1 MLMCV
6 CVFVCALIYVC
17 VQECVRAHPSECYEH
32 DSVKLSLKF
41 HLILFYVLETWI
53 YGAILFY
60 AEIPLHHQKMNLIY
74 LFSFP

>member
-41 HLILFYVLETWI
+41 HLILFYVLET
-53 YGAILFY
+53 
-60 AEIPLHHQKMNLIY
+60 
-74 LFSFP
+74 